1 MVHLGKELTG
11 EGAGGSLGKPR
22 HLVTKEKGM
31 SWQRRPGPERTEWQE
46 EHQERVG
53 ASISKYLLS
62 RLQALVGKQNRCS
75 PCSGTFLFWWK
86 LDINSQQS
94 YRFIRTGC

>member
-62 RLQALVGKQNRCS
+62 RLQALVGKQQMQ
-75 PCSGTFLFWWK
+75 PLFWNFPF
-86 LDINSQQS
+86 LVEV
-94 YRFIRTGC
+94 RH